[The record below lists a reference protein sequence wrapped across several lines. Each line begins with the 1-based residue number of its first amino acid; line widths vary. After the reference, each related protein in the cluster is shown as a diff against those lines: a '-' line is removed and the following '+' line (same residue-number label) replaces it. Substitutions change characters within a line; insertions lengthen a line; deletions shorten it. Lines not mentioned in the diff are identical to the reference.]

1 MKIPFFQSG
10 GVLVDLADLQPA
22 DIDWPALATRL
33 AHQSR
38 WTGMPDA
45 DGWPISIAQ
54 HCVQGAAAALQSAPG
69 AIPGRELAR
78 YFLLHDAHEGFLGDI
93 TTPAA
98 HLIAASAPA
107 GTDGLAIHQ
116 AIHNAKRG
124 LDRAIHAAAGLAL
137 PGRAMERAVKKLDRR
152 MARAEALLLFGPGVV
167 GSAEI
172 GVPAI
177 VRAWGPA
184 MAAERWLESF
194 HRLIGNRRETKCS
207 TATN

>member
-1 MKIPFFQSG
+1 VRIPFFQSG
-10 GVLVDLADLQPA
+10 GGLVDLADLKPA
-22 DIDWPALATRL
+22 DIGWPALAMRL

-38 WTGMPDA
+38 WTGAADA
-45 DGWPISIAQ
+45 DGWPVTIAQ
-54 HCVQGAAAALQSAPG
+54 HCVQGADAALRSPPAGISA
-69 AIPGRELAR
+69 RELAR
-78 YFLLHDAHEGFLGDI
+78 HFLLHDAHEGFLGDI

-98 HLIAASAPA
+98 HLIAACAPA
-107 GTDGLAIHQ
+107 GTAGLVIHQ

-124 LDRAIHAAAGLAL
+124 LDRAIYAAAGLAL

-152 MARAEALLLFGPGVV
+152 MARAEALLLFGPASV

-184 MAAERWLESF
+184 LAAERWLDSF
-194 HRLIGNRRETKCS
+194 QRLIGNR
-207 TATN
+207 A